1 MTSPVP
7 DSTPR
12 VFTSPS
18 PPTGPPICHQDP
30 TATNPS
36 FLDNLYDEDEDED
49 KDKDI
54 EFNPFEVCFLLIFS
68 FVMLLVVFHYRFEP
82 IYYFCRFDRSSFNVI
97 CYEHVACRHVA
108 ELTH

>member
-1 MTSPVP
+1 MTSQVP

-82 IYYFCRFDRSSFNVI
+82 IYYFLDLIEVYSMLFVTSMLHAGMLLS
-97 CYEHVACRHVA
+97 
-108 ELTH
+108 